1 MEPFFSVIIPTFN
14 NAHIIGK
21 TIKSVLNQS
30 FTNFEII
37 IIDDGSTDNTSE
49 TIDAINDNRITYKK
63 IKNFGGP
70 SRPRNI
76 GVSLSKSNWICFLDS
91 DDLWKFNKLEV
102 CYNNINID
110 VDLIY
115 HDMKIVGSTYLK
127 QNRYIK
133 ARKLTSPIVN
143 DLLINGNC
151 IANSSVVV
159 RKSMLYKV
167 GSINES
173 KEMIAAEDF
182 NTWLKIARI
191 SEKFIHI
198 PLVLGDYLEHSNGIS
213 KADVYSPYKASTLEF
228 INLLNKKE
236 YHNFKLNL
244 ESLKI
249 KKNIIDGT
257 FTLFNLD
264 FNKFLFNKKF
274 SFKIKFKY
282 YVLCLIIT
290 KNKIIKK
297 YF

>member
-143 DLLINGNC
+143 DLMINGNC

-159 RKSMLYKV
+159 RKAMLYKV

-198 PLVLGDYLEHSNGIS
+198 PLVLGDYLEHFNGIS

-244 ESLKI
+244 ESSKI

-257 FTLFNLD
+257 FTLFKLD
-264 FNKFLFNKKF
+264 FNQFLFNKKF